1 MHYSALPAWLLA
13 SLFWDDRQQQ
23 VGLLVAS
30 KMQACHSAKY
40 ISRPVKRVIMQE
52 RTASLQLVLEIRQSS
67 AACPAVFVILAADA
81 DADTISGRH
90 DDGRRPD
97 LDIQLR
103 DFAWPELLFFVVGVV
118 GTERPRQFLVEL
130 AVRGAQ
136 PALRD
141 RSVRVDG
148 ALEDNFFE
156 VRREHPHDDEQISI
170 VCRRRDE
177 QLERRRSGDL
187 RFGR

>member
-1 MHYSALPAWLLA
+1 MHYSALPARILA
-13 SLFWDDRQQQ
+13 PFRDDRQQQ

-40 ISRPVKRVIMQE
+40 VSRPVKRVIMEE

-67 AACPAVFVILAADA
+67 AACSPVFVILAADA
-81 DADTISGRH
+81 DADTISGGH
-90 DDGRRPD
+90 DDGRWPD
-97 LDIQLR
+97 LNVQFR
-103 DFAWPELLFFVVGVV
+103 DFAWPELLFFVV
-118 GTERPRQFLVEL
+118 R

-156 VRREHPHDDEQISI
+156 VRREHPHDDEQINI
-170 VCRRRDE
+170 VCRRRD
-177 QLERRRSGDL
+177 
-187 RFGR
+187 